1 MYLLNIEI
9 DNIDK
14 NIIGNKFLIFI
25 PIINNLYKNLS
36 DFDQPSEIKYYI
48 KVLGKMLLCI
58 ESDMNLWSNDI
69 TKQAFLT
76 LLLCAINKN
85 PKVRKWSKES
95 INDILSYN
103 SQTNFSRPFDIILDF
118 SAIIIKEITSQEKG
132 EDLAILSLLSNIA
145 PYMSLKHINQV
156 TNLILKVFLYN
167 LQILVLYNE
176 ILSLLVFQIFNNI
189 LKSNPNLNNE
199 FCKNLLISLLNHQSN
214 IKYHKPNTVNEYI
227 SLLASIINYVEPLDT
242 IYDFISPAI
251 TYIISYFQL
260 CNNSVNQAIIIS
272 ITIILQKTI
281 TNNTPDFIIKSI
293 VEAVETVT
301 TFQYQQSWRESLNV
315 LNPLFIALK
324 DKRNIIEDLII
335 SIASLRNAAVENKEP
350 YSGTINHLLSV
361 ALQTIGP
368 SAFLE
373 IIPLRQLNNDTMG
386 IPDDK
391 LWILKLL
398 KENCGKTDGYIEFFI
413 NKYFYKYF
421 FQIITSST
429 IL

>member
-167 LQILVLYNE
+167 L
-176 ILSLLVFQIFNNI
+176 
-189 LKSNPNLNNE
+189 
-199 FCKNLLISLLNHQSN
+199 
-214 IKYHKPNTVNEYI
+214 
-227 SLLASIINYVEPLDT
+227 
-242 IYDFISPAI
+242 
-251 TYIISYFQL
+251 
-260 CNNSVNQAIIIS
+260 
-272 ITIILQKTI
+272 
-281 TNNTPDFIIKSI
+281 
-293 VEAVETVT
+293 
-301 TFQYQQSWRESLNV
+301 
-315 LNPLFIALK
+315 
-324 DKRNIIEDLII
+324 
-335 SIASLRNAAVENKEP
+335 
-350 YSGTINHLLSV
+350 
-361 ALQTIGP
+361 
-368 SAFLE
+368 
-373 IIPLRQLNNDTMG
+373 
-386 IPDDK
+386 
-391 LWILKLL
+391 
-398 KENCGKTDGYIEFFI
+398 
-413 NKYFYKYF
+413 
-421 FQIITSST
+421 
-429 IL
+429 